1 MEFEDRE
8 DSIRE
13 AMAAGGAGLRR
24 EVVGERSNGAVG
36 G

>member
-13 AMAAGGAGLRR
+13 AMAGGGAGLRR
-24 EVVGERSNGAVG
+24 EVVVNGAMVP
-36 G
+36 